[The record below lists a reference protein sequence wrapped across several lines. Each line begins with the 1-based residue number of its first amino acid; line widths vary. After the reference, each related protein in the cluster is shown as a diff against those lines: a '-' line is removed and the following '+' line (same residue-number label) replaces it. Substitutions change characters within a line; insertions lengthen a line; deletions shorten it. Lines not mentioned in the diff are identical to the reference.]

1 MIVKLIL
8 IISGLGFGILMTII
22 LLRKD
27 IFKVI
32 NYHNGLPDIEDI
44 DDPEQL
50 YFFNYPKPRN
60 PEND

>member
-1 MIVKLIL
+1 MTVKLIL
-8 IISGLGFGILMTII
+8 IIAGIGIGILVTII

-32 NYHNGLPDIEDI
+32 NYHNGLPDIEDL
-44 DDPEQL
+44 DDPGEL
-50 YFFNYPKPRN
+50 YFFDYPKPRT